1 MKRQLY
7 QMGGLSSLY
16 NNSGGQK
23 PIYPRISQI
32 ESSLSNAEQRIGD
45 PSLGSSSGT
54 SDGGFSSPMGGVYS
68 QSTGGELPPIQQAMA
83 QGPLQIP
90 STLINPVRDGVDTS
104 QLGSPR
110 SGSYIDFGQITNP
123 DLQNVINTKGPI
135 DASQLGSPR
144 PGSYINTPI
153 QQSMAQGPL
162 QIPSTLIN
170 PVRDGVDTSQLGSP
184 RPGSYV
190 DFGQIPRQGIP
201 REPGTGI
208 SSTSLF
214 GGVGDPRSGAPDVA
228 NSLQQIMRGGAANG
242 GLMNRQLYANGTG
255 IAELLKMNQGAAQD
269 ELTEEQAFALMPEGV
284 KEAFASM
291 LEAGAS
297 PEEAR
302 RLISEQIA
310 EMSRQSAMMSEQQ
323 MQGESQNIPEYYD
336 SRLQIL
342 NPEQMREEMQNPSMP
357 IRPDMAGGGIMN
369 LPMDQMM
376 VPRGEYG
383 FGSIVKSVGKA
394 IKGATKAVT
403 SFAKSDIGKAALLAA
418 VGFGIPGTQFGGLF
432 GRAGFGGAATGL
444 FGQQGLGATL
454 GAAKT
459 GLGTFFGKAATG
471 EGLSSLIPGK
481 GTLLSLGAGFLGG
494 AAGSMLTPEQ
504 IQTGMKRDPA
514 AVRGYLAQYYKNAN
528 PEATESEAEQYA
540 LEQTREY
547 AAQGGRI
554 GLAMGTMPMGEPR
567 QNPQGIMEL
576 DYRQEGGF
584 VPVGIKE
591 KADDVPAMLSKNEFV
606 FTADA
611 VRNAGDGDVE
621 KGAQRLYNTMKT
633 LENGGMV

>member
-68 QSTGGELPPIQQAMA
+68 QSTGGELP
-83 QGPLQIP
+83 
-90 STLINPVRDGVDTS
+90 
-104 QLGSPR
+104 
-110 SGSYIDFGQITNP
+110 
-123 DLQNVINTKGPI
+123 
-135 DASQLGSPR
+135 
-144 PGSYINTPI
+144 PI

-481 GTLLSLGAGFLGG
+481 GTLLSLGAGLLGG
-494 AAGSMLTPEQ
+494 SALSGALTPQQ
-504 IQTGMKRDPA
+504 IETGMKRDPA
-514 AVRGYLAQYYKNAN
+514 AIRGYLTQYYKNIN